1 MVRLVSGSPAGH
13 LALSSPYTWRFDSS
27 SPRSKLLALESGKVP
42 EQEGGVRASSSFWFI
57 LSGQKMLLRAHSLSV
72 FFEASTTSLRR

>member
-42 EQEGGVRASSSFWFI
+42 EQEGGVRTFELFLVHPFGPKNVAPCA
-57 LSGQKMLLRAHSLSV
+57 LPLR
-72 FFEASTTSLRR
+72 FFRSQYYIT